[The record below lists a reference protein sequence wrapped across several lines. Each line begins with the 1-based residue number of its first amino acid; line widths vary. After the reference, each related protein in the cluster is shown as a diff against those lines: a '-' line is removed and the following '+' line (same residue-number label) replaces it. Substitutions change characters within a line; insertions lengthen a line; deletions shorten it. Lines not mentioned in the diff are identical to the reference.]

1 MANDTD
7 KNIRYNSLHDI
18 SLRKEELLKQ
28 IRHDQKEMGEMWSSM
43 FKPEQKR
50 GKKKG
55 LSLQTVMSTG
65 VGILDGALFAWKLYR
80 KFKR

>member
-1 MANDTD
+1 MTNDTE
-7 KNIRYNSLHDI
+7 KTVQYNSLHDI
-18 SLRKEELLKQ
+18 SLRKQELLRQ
-28 IRHDQKEMGEMWSSM
+28 IRHDQKEIGEMWNSM
-43 FKPEQKR
+43 FRPEQKR

-65 VGILDGALFAWKLYR
+65 VGVLDGALFAWKLYR

>member
-1 MANDTD
+1 MANETENTAHY
-7 KNIRYNSLHDI
+7 KSLHDI
-18 SLRKEELLKQ
+18 SLRKQELLKQ
-28 IRHDQKEMGEMWSSM
+28 IRKDQKDIGEMWNSM
-43 FKPEQKR
+43 FRPEPKR

-65 VGILDGALFAWKLYR
+65 VGVLDGALFAWKLYR